1 MINEKEKIESDS
13 LYLLIEFQTVII
25 DGHNVSRNLYIK
37 CIQYCILNYLNCLV
51 VFNYVL

>member
-25 DGHNVSRNLYIK
+25 DGHNVINFI
-37 CIQYCILNYLNCLV
+37 NYSKNI
-51 VFNYVL
+51 N